1 MSALTAHG
9 KTPLVTETTVTI
21 DVDEPLDVH
30 GDLLA
35 EVPFHLTAAL
45 DHVANGSDLKVRQL
59 LRPHV
64 GGNICLLKDLESR
77 RAANSED
84 ISERDV
90 DPLVA
95 GKIDAF
101 DTSHGLALPLLVLW
115 ILAQHADH
123 TAAAHHTTFVADLLY
138 GSLHFHLN
146 SSPALPVQRMK
157 LLSLNLVSNHPI
169 RHSVT

>member
-35 EVPFHLTAAL
+35 EISFHLATAL
-45 DHVANGSDLKVRQL
+45 DHIANGCDLHIRQL
-59 LRPHV
+59 LRPDV
-64 GGNICLLKDLESR
+64 GGYVSLLEDLEGR
-77 RAANSED
+77 CTADSED
-84 ISERDV
+84 VSERDV

-95 GKIDAF
+95 GEIDAF

-138 GSLHFHLN
+138 
-146 SSPALPVQRMK
+146 
-157 LLSLNLVSNHPI
+157 
-169 RHSVT
+169 